1 MNEAINNFQISLAAA
16 RVNANM
22 TQQEVADKVH
32 KSKNTIVNWEKGKA
46 KPDFSTLTM
55 LSVLYNVPI
64 DYISVP

>member
-46 KPDFSTLTM
+46 KPDFSALTM
-55 LSVLYNVPI
+55 LSMLYNVPI

>member
-1 MNEAINNFQISLAAA
+1 MQDNVDNFRISLAAA

-22 TQQEVADKVH
+22 TQQEAADAVH

-46 KPDFSTLTM
+46 KPDFSALTLLSM
-55 LSVLYNVPI
+55 LYKIPI

>member
-46 KPDFSTLTM
+46 KPDFSALTM
-55 LSVLYNVPI
+55 LSTLYNVPI

>member
-46 KPDFSTLTM
+46 KPDFSALTM
-55 LSVLYNVPI
+55 LSALYNVPI

>member
-1 MNEAINNFQISLAAA
+1 MNEAINNFHISLAAA

>member
-46 KPDFSTLTM
+46 KPDFSALTM